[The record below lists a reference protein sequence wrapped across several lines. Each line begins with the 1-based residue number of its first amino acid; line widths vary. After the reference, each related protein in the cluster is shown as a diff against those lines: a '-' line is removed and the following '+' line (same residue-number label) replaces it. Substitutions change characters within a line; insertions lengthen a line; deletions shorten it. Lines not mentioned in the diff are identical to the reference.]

1 MREILFKAKS
11 VDNGEWIE
19 GFYYF
24 TENPKLQNHHII
36 DKQGNCYGVIPETVC
51 EYTGLTDK
59 NGKRIFENDLVCTQ
73 FIDPI
78 FKSTFSENIDYE
90 ESHEVKFDN
99 GCFYAEIKEK
109 ANLTLYAFK
118 NKIEVIG
125 NIFENPELLE
135 SEDK

>member
-51 EYTGLTDK
+51 EYTGLMDK
-59 NGKRIFENDLVCTQ
+59 NGKRIFENDIVLCNRY
-73 FIDPI
+73 DD
-78 FKSTFSENIDYE
+78 ENYQVVMSDIW
-90 ESHEVKFDN
+90 
-99 GCFYAEIKEK
+99 
-109 ANLTLYAFK
+109 NLPREMFGSNL
-118 NKIEVIG
+118 NWREVIG
-125 NIFENPELLE
+125 NIFENPELLKGE
-135 SEDK
+135 